1 MREELTRSTQEL
13 DPSTIEDED
22 LRQKFVDLMNVVAKQ
37 QSTIAE
43 QAAEMQRLR
52 DEINRLKGEQ
62 GKPKIA
68 ANKAAQ
74 DLSSEKER
82 RQPKPRNKS
91 SKQDKIA
98 IDRVE
103 ELTVDRELLPA
114 DAVFKGYE
122 DVVVQD
128 VEIRRDNVQFRKE
141 TYYSKS
147 QKRTYLAAL
156 PAGYHGQFGPK
167 VKAWVLVMY
176 YGGQMSEP
184 KILEFLQTAGL
195 QMSGGQLSCMLIKD
209 QEVFHEERAAIVQAG
224 LKSSPWQHLDSTGTR
239 VNGRNQHAH
248 VLCNQLYTAYCT
260 LPSKDRMSMLRVLLG
275 GADPVFRC
283 NDLAAQLMGQLG
295 VTDKW
300 TSSLPTLLLHDV
312 DLTENELDEVLD
324 KHLPKLGINLRK
336 RVKEALAIAAY
347 RTQTTY
353 PTVRLLLCDDAP
365 QFNWLTEELAL
376 CWIHEYRHYKKLI
389 PRFAHHCSLLQDF
402 AKQFWKLYHDCL
414 AYREHPDARQA
425 VALEAAFDQLFAEK
439 SGYQAL
445 DECKKRTLQKRE
457 ALLMVLSHPEI
468 LLHNNPAEL
477 GARQRVR
484 KRDVSLQARTPE
496 GIEAWDTFQ
505 TLVATAKKLGVNLF
519 HYVLDCILG
528 AHALPSLATLIGEQA
543 QLLALG
549 SSWQQGP

>member
-1 MREELTRSTQEL
+1 MLEDFDPNAIEEES
-13 DPSTIEDED
+13 
-22 LRQKFVDLMNVVAKQ
+22 LRQVVRHLMNVVETLSAKVADL
-37 QSTIAE
+37 TE
-43 QAAEMQRLR
+43 ENQRLR
-52 DEINRLKGEQ
+52 DENNRLKGEQ
-62 GKPKIA
+62 GKPKI
-68 ANKAAQ
+68 KATQPRA

-82 RQPKPRNKS
+82 RQSKPRNMR
-91 SKQDKIA
+91 SKQAKIP
-98 IDRVE
+98 IDREVV
-103 ELTVDRELLPA
+103 LKVDREHLPA

-128 VEIRRDNVQFRKE
+128 LEIRTQNVQFRKE
-141 TYYSKS
+141 KYYSKS
-147 QKRTYLAAL
+147 QKQTYLAAL

-167 VKAWVLVMY
+167 VRAWVLAMY

-195 QMSGGQLSCMLIKD
+195 QISAGQLSSMLIKD

-224 LKSSPWQHLDSTGTR
+224 LSSSPWQHLDSTGTR
-239 VNGRNQHAH
+239 VNGHNQHAH

-260 LPSKDRMSMLRVLLG
+260 LPSKDRMSMLRVLQG

-300 TSSLPTLLLHDV
+300 TSSLPTLLPHDQ
-312 DLTENELDEVLD
+312 DLTENELDEVLN
-324 KHLPKLGINLRK
+324 KHLPKLGINLGK

-402 AKQFWKLYHDCL
+402 AKEFWKLYHDCL
-414 AYREHPDARQA
+414 AYREHPDAGQA
-425 VALEAAFDQLFAEK
+425 VALEAAFDQLFGEK

-445 DECKKRTLQKRE
+445 DECKKRTLEKRE

-519 HYVLDCILG
+519 HYVLDRILG

-549 SSWQQGP
+549 ASWQQGP

>member
-1 MREELTRSTQEL
+1 MLEDF
-13 DPSTIEDED
+13 DPKAIENES
-22 LRQKFVDLMNVVAKQ
+22 LRQVVIYLMNQVEILSAKVADL
-37 QSTIAE
+37 SE
-43 QAAEMQRLR
+43 ENQRLR
-52 DEINRLKGEQ
+52 DENNRLKGEQ
-62 GKPKIA
+62 GKPKIK
-68 ANKAAQ
+68 ANKPRA

-82 RQPKPRNKS
+82 RQSKPRNMR
-91 SKQDKIA
+91 SKQAKIP
-98 IDRVE
+98 IDREVV
-103 ELTVDRELLPA
+103 LPVDREHLPA

-128 VEIRRDNVQFRKE
+128 LEIRTDNVQFRKE
-141 TYYSKS
+141 KYYSKS

-167 VKAWVLVMY
+167 VRAWVLAMY

-195 QMSGGQLSCMLIKD
+195 QISAGLLSDMLIKD

-224 LKSSPWQHLDSTGTR
+224 LSSSPWQHLDSTGTR
-239 VNGRNQHAH
+239 VNGHNQHAH

-283 NDLAAQLMGQLG
+283 NDLAAQLMGLLG

-300 TSSLPTLLLHDV
+300 TSSLPTLLPHDQ

-324 KHLPKLGINLRK
+324 SHLPKLGINLRK

-389 PRFAHHCSLLQDF
+389 PRFAHHCSLLQNF
-402 AKQFWKLYHDCL
+402 AKEFWKLYHDCL
-414 AYREHPDARQA
+414 AYREHPDAEQA
-425 VALEAAFDQLFAEK
+425 AVLEAAFDQLFGEK

-445 DECKKRTLQKRE
+445 DECKKRTLEKRE
-457 ALLMVLSHPEI
+457 ALLMVLAHPEI

-484 KRDVSLQARTPE
+484 KRDVSLQARTRE
-496 GIEAWDTFQ
+496 GIGAWDTFQ

-519 HYVLDCILG
+519 HYVLDRILG
-528 AHALPSLATLIGEQA
+528 AHALPSLASLIGEQA
-543 QLLALG
+543 QLLAL
-549 SSWQQGP
+549 SASWQQGP